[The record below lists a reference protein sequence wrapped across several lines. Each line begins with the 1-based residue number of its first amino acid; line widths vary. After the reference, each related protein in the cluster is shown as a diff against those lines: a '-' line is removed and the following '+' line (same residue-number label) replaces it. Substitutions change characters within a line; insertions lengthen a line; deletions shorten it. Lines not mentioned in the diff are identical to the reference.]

1 MTTIRILFF
10 LMIAGTTLQAQPYQ
24 GSELQIAISQAYQ
37 HLGAKELDKA
47 DSLGYSALRTLQNSD
62 MTLDTAWVKLYHLL
76 GTLENYKA
84 RYRVSVN
91 FFKKALE
98 FPLVKNNPSL
108 KQAILNNLGSS
119 QIYIGKFPEA
129 LKSFSEALKISEQ
142 MNDRESILGLWVN
155 MADLEF
161 ELGHYKDAIELTQ
174 KALEEIESP
183 LLLSYCHL
191 NLGKYYNFD
200 NQLDK
205 SYQYTETALRGFT
218 EQNDTY
224 YIVASL
230 INLSDIQRKLKNF
243 PAAIQTMQKA
253 MDMARANNFDKF
265 IGTTLIHQCKN
276 IILSGSNLSQ
286 ARDYA
291 LEAIQLTRISG
302 RREHMEEATLELAR
316 YFAAIGDM
324 KAFANAMDE
333 YNTIKEETI
342 RLNANAAAEEFKA
355 IYEQERLYAEIKAL
369 RQNIRFKNQQLLFG
383 LLVLLT
389 VTLTGSIILA
399 QYTKLKQNMKTMF
412 QMNVGLAYSRHSED
426 SIPESSESSSS
437 DTEPDLS
444 DLQLF
449 KLILR
454 KIEENELHKDPNFGL
469 IDLARHMNRARST
482 VSKAINVAGKTNFT
496 NLINSFKVN
505 EARKLLLEK
514 GSEMSIGS
522 IVTEAG
528 FSSRI
533 SFNRHFKELTGF
545 TPSQYLQMS
554 NQKVEL
560 EEGELAGDG

>member
-1 MTTIRILFF
+1 
-10 LMIAGTTLQAQPYQ
+10 
-24 GSELQIAISQAYQ
+24 
-37 HLGAKELDKA
+37 
-47 DSLGYSALRTLQNSD
+47 
-62 MTLDTAWVKLYHLL
+62 
-76 GTLENYKA
+76 
-84 RYRVSVN
+84 
-91 FFKKALE
+91 
-98 FPLVKNNPSL
+98 
-108 KQAILNNLGSS
+108 
-119 QIYIGKFPEA
+119 
-129 LKSFSEALKISEQ
+129 

-230 INLSDIQRKLKNF
+230 INLSDIQHKLKNF
-243 PAAIQTMQKA
+243 PADIQTMQKA

-302 RREHMEEATLELAR
+302 RREHMKEATLELAR

-355 IYEQERLYAEIKAL
+355 IYEQERLSAEIKAL

-412 QMNVGLAYSRHSED
+412 QMNVGLAYSRHNED
-426 SIPESSESSSS
+426 SKPESSESSSS

-444 DLQLF
+444 DLQQF
-449 KLILR
+449 KLI
-454 KIEENELHKDPNFGL
+454 
-469 IDLARHMNRARST
+469 
-482 VSKAINVAGKTNFT
+482 
-496 NLINSFKVN
+496 
-505 EARKLLLEK
+505 
-514 GSEMSIGS
+514 
-522 IVTEAG
+522 
-528 FSSRI
+528 
-533 SFNRHFKELTGF
+533 
-545 TPSQYLQMS
+545 
-554 NQKVEL
+554 
-560 EEGELAGDG
+560 